1 MITFSDR
8 YKEITEHTTPDG
20 SVIRITAPVRIRDR
34 VGDRPDALLF
44 YADALLLYGIENDCL
59 VRK

>member
-1 MITFSDR
+1 MDCQIMITFSDR

-44 YADALLLYGIENDCL
+44 
-59 VRK
+59 